1 MEITKIKCSKL
12 VMNEGQI
19 DGLPINPRQ
28 WKKDDIER
36 LARSLQETPELF
48 EMRPCIVYPLGAKYI
63 VLGGNMR
70 LTAARSLKLTEVPC
84 VIVPE
89 GTATDKLK
97 EIVIKDNGSFG
108 EWDYDELAN
117 AWSDLPLE
125 DWGVPAWDSQP
136 TPEVKEAE
144 EDDFDENTEEIE
156 TRVQKGDIWKLGDHR
171 LMCGDST
178 SETDIAELMDGQLA
192 DLWLTDPPYNVDYQE
207 KERYK
212 KELGYGSTIHEEAIK
227 NDKMNNDEFY
237 KFLVGAYSAA
247 KGALKPGAVFYI
259 WHSDSE
265 GYNFRAALN
274 EIGDMKLAETL
285 IWAKDQL
292 CFGRQ
297 DYHWKHEPC
306 LYGWKEG
313 AGHKWYSDRKQT
325 TLLNFERP
333 RISAEHPT
341 MKPVALFAYQI
352 QNSTAIG
359 DIVLDSFGG
368 SGTTIIAA
376 EQLGRKAYIMEL
388 SEHYCDVIIARWEKL
403 TGKTAEKI

>member
-89 GTATDKLK
+89 GTPTDKLK

-136 TPEVKEAE
+136 APEAKEAE
-144 EDDFDENTEEIE
+144 EDDFDEDTEEIE

-285 IWAKDQL
+285 IWTKDQL

-359 DIVLDSFGG
+359 DIILDSFGG

>member
-136 TPEVKEAE
+136 APEAKEAE
-144 EDDFDENTEEIE
+144 EDDFDEDTEEIE

-171 LMCGDST
+171 LMCGDAT
-178 SETDIAELMDGQLA
+178 SETDIAELMDGELA
-192 DLWLTDPPYNVDYQE
+192 DLWLTDPPYNVNYESKSTGKKIENDNMDNDSFLE
-207 KERYK
+207 FLTNAYK
-212 KELGYGSTIHEEAIK
+212 
-227 NDKMNNDEFY
+227 
-237 KFLVGAYSAA
+237 AA
-247 KGALKPGAVFYI
+247 KSAMKSGAAFYI
-259 WHSDSE
+259 WHSDSW
-265 GYNFRAALN
+265 GYYFRKALV
-274 EIGDMKLAETL
+274 EAGDMKLAETL
-285 IWAKDQL
+285 IWKKNSL
-292 CFGRQ
+292 VLGRQ
-297 DYHWKHEPC
+297 DYQWKHEPC

-313 AGHKWYSDRKQT
+313 AGHKWYGDRKQT
-325 TLLNFERP
+325 TILEFDRP
-333 RISAEHPT
+333 QKSAEHPT
-341 MKPVALFAYQI
+341 MKPVKLFAYQI
-352 QNSTAIG
+352 ANNSQEG
-359 DIVLDSFGG
+359 DVVLDSFGG
-368 SGTTIIAA
+368 SGTTIVAA
-376 EQLGRKAYIMEL
+376 EQLNRRARVMEL
-388 SEHYCDVIIARWEKL
+388 DPHYCDVIITRWEKL
-403 TGKTAEKI
+403 TGKTAEKL